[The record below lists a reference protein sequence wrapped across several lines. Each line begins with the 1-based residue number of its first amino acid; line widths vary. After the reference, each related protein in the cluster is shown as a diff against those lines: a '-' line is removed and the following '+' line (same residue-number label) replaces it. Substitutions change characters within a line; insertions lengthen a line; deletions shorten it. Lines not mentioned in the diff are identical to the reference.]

1 MATSAQAKKRVRQNE
16 ANSARQ
22 KGQATAVRTAIRK
35 VEVAIEENAD
45 NKDALL
51 NNALKLIDQAA
62 NKGLMHDNKAA
73 RQKSRLQKLANNN

>member
-16 ANSARQ
+16 KNSARQ

-51 NNALKLIDQAA
+51 NDALKSIDQAA

-73 RQKSRLQKLANNN
+73 RQKSRLQKLANN